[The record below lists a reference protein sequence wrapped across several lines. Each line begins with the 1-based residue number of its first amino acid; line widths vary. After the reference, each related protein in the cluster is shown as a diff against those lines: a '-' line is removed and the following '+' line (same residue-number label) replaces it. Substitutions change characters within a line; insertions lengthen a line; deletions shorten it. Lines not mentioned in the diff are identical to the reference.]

1 MIRRPPRS
9 TLPYTLF
16 PYTTLF
22 RSELDM
28 GGTLE
33 TGTVAYPEE
42 MRRSVVP
49 VSGQRVL
56 AGQRLLIAEQQRFMA
71 GVECGALQLRNGF
84 GVDPAGR
91 HEVQRLA
98 DAVGK
103 VLILLEHGGATHEI
117 QRPGVA
123 IGTASCR
130 ERECQ
135 YGSGTGGA
143 FP

>member
-1 MIRRPPRS
+1 
-9 TLPYTLF
+9 
-16 PYTTLF
+16 
-22 RSELDM
+22 M

-98 DAVGK
+98 DAVRSE
-103 VLILLEHGGATHEI
+103 EHTSELQSLMRTSYAVFCLKKKNRT
-117 QRPGVA
+117 Q
-123 IGTASCR
+123 
-130 ERECQ
+130 
-135 YGSGTGGA
+135 
-143 FP
+143 